1 MNEVEDDEFNEPE
14 EGDYTTGDHCKF
26 YQYGKLVLTVGPDD
40 DHIAALKAHMEEA
53 QFWPNAWFVSDHG
66 NAHLMDL
73 SDENSKGK

>member
-1 MNEVEDDEFNEPE
+1 
-14 EGDYTTGDHCKF
+14 
-26 YQYGKLVLTVGPDD
+26 LTVGPDD